1 MKTAYITAAHP
12 QDVAREVEEQVA
24 RGCRSFVLRP
34 VGAGGMADQPLDKER
49 LGAARYAAGLQA
61 EVLLESGVPAA
72 ARRFARPRAKASGRY
87 RAPPCPGTTTDATP
101 P

>member
-34 VGAGGMADQPLDKER
+34 LAAGGMADQQLDQER

-61 EVLLESGVPAA
+61 EVVLESGVPAA
-72 ARRFARPRAKASGRY
+72 AAR
-87 RAPPCPGTTTDATP
+87 
-101 P
+101 